1 MGETYFYIEYRF
13 SGISIFG
20 STGLFDCSPVSDG
33 TLSRLSPAQLTME
46 SSPTSRCQ
54 EDDGWLWLACVW
66 AANGLDSTCVDG
78 VLGLVTILR
87 LCCPTALATFRS

>member
-33 TLSRLSPAQLTME
+33 TLSRLSPAQLTWKAAQPPGVKKMMGG
-46 SSPTSRCQ
+46 S
-54 EDDGWLWLACVW
+54 GWLVYGLPTVWTARVWTACW
-66 AANGLDSTCVDG
+66 A
-78 VLGLVTILR
+78 
-87 LCCPTALATFRS
+87 